1 MESPVKSTMELKKSY
16 FLLITVTVVALIL
29 APAIMEQKVGERA
42 DFLKISSPFTIGIF
56 VKSLEGGA
64 RDLVFSPEGI
74 LLVSIPSLGKVA
86 ALPDKNGDG
95 TADEIKDVLID
106 LDKPHGLAFFDGK
119 LYVAETTRVTRYNWD
134 GTTLQASLDKVLFSI
149 PYINPGHSTRT
160 IAFNKNGEM
169 FVSIGSSCDVCF
181 EKEPWLATVIVSDKD
196 GNNPTL
202 FAKGLR
208 NAVFIAVNPHT
219 QELWGTEMGEDDL
232 GEDLPPDE
240 IDIIRKGLDYGWPN
254 CYGNKVFD
262 AQFNPSGNPDICIS
276 TEGPI
281 YEIAAHSAPLGL
293 AFIDSKQFP
302 KDWQND
308 LLVAYHG
315 SWGRSTPS
323 GYKIVRLRV
332 SGNTILGEEDFITG
346 FLPAIA
352 RPVDLVFDTHGSLY
366 ISDDKGG
373 MIYKVIKRYKPL

>member
-1 MESPVKSTMELKKSY
+1 MKRYYL
-16 FLLITVTVVALIL
+16 LLIVFTVALATL
-29 APAIMEQKVGERA
+29 VFAPTIMEQKVGENA

-56 VKSLEGGA
+56 AKSFDGGA
-64 RDLVFSPEGI
+64 RDLVFSPEGV

-86 ALPDKNGDG
+86 ALPDKNSDG
-95 TADEIKDVLID
+95 VADEIKDILID

-119 LYVAETTRVTRYNWD
+119 LYVAEKTRVVRYNWD
-134 GTTLQASLDKVLFSI
+134 ETTLKASLDKVLFSL
-149 PYINPGHSTRT
+149 PYVDPGHSTRT
-160 IAFNKNGEM
+160 IAFNEKGGM
-169 FVSIGSSCDVCF
+169 FISIGSSCDVCF
-181 EKEPWLATVIVSDKD
+181 EKEPLLATVIMSDKD
-196 GNNPTL
+196 GRSPTL

-208 NAVFIAVNPHT
+208 NAVFITVNPQT

-240 IDIIRKGLDYGWPN
+240 IVIIREGLDYGWPN
-254 CYGNKVFD
+254 CYGNKVFN
-262 AQFNPSGNPDICIS
+262 AQFNPSGNPDICTN

-302 KDWQND
+302 KDWQGD
-308 LLVAYHG
+308 LLAAYHG

-332 SGNTILGEEDFITG
+332 SGNTILGEEDFVTG

-352 RPVDLVFDTHGSLY
+352 RPVDLVFDTYGSLY